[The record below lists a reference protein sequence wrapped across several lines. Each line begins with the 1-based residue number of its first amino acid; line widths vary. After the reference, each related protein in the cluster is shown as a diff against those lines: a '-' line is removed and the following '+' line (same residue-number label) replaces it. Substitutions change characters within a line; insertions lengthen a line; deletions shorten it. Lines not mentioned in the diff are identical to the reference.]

1 MNLELNA
8 MLSGDFLQSKVKV
21 SKTVLKTWLVSE
33 EVKKIMHNTG
43 MSVENYNANEF
54 KFSPAEFIHIESVHN
69 SSQLK
74 AEIKVQQY

>member
-1 MNLELNA
+1 
-8 MLSGDFLQSKVKV
+8 
-21 SKTVLKTWLVSE
+21 
-33 EVKKIMHNTG
+33 MHNTG

-74 AEIKVQQY
+74 AEIKVQEY

>member
-1 MNLELNA
+1 
-8 MLSGDFLQSKVKV
+8 
-21 SKTVLKTWLVSE
+21 
-33 EVKKIMHNTG
+33 MHNTG

-74 AEIKVQQY
+74 AEIKVQQYQRAGKKKQESEDLL